1 MYSWN
6 IFEERN
12 KTVDARLSTYRHTF
26 INKSVSDIF
35 VHRSYETNLSK
46 KKKKKKEERALE
58 IDIVWNEEKWTK
70 PNETKQRPIKKKKRR
85 KRKKKKDISSRF
97 YL

>member
-1 MYSWN
+1 MKRIS
-6 IFEERN
+6 
-12 KTVDARLSTYRHTF
+12 L
-26 INKSVSDIF
+26 
-35 VHRSYETNLSK
+35 K

-70 PNETKQRPIKKKKRR
+70 PNETKQTHQRPIKKKRR
-85 KRKKKKDISSRF
+85 KRKKEKKDISSRF